1 MSKYQFRES
10 DIYYPG
16 SDVPINKLGLEDP
29 EILRE
34 IEESL
39 LSQAFLGFAANLE
52 SATIF
57 DEALFKSLHYETFR
71 TLYTWSGHYRTVDM
85 EKGGSKFCRAAYLEQ
100 ESHKI
105 FKGLIRELSEK
116 KEQLLDPEFFA
127 RCISHFQCEIIALH
141 PFYELNGRITRM
153 FFDLIALNKGFYPID
168 YGCILSA
175 ESNDR
180 NAYIHASIECVQTG
194 SCDLLYQLISKGLK
208 TIVNE

>member
-57 DEALFKSLHYETFR
+57 DQTLFKSLHYETFR
-71 TLYTWSGHYRTVDM
+71 TLYAWAGHYRTVDM
-85 EKGGSKFCRAAYLEQ
+85 EKGGSKFCRAAYLDQ

-105 FKGLIRELSEK
+105 FKRLIRELSEK
-116 KEQLLDPEFFA
+116 KNNSLT
-127 RCISHFQCEIIALH
+127 
-141 PFYELNGRITRM
+141 LNSSP
-153 FFDLIALNKGFYPID
+153 DA
-168 YGCILSA
+168 
-175 ESNDR
+175 
-180 NAYIHASIECVQTG
+180 
-194 SCDLLYQLISKGLK
+194 
-208 TIVNE
+208 